1 MSTGTVEAEFPPG
14 PRYAL
19 TDRPCSDVLFVGPDG
34 AITAS
39 MFLSAAC
46 HLADAL
52 PDASHVVNLCQDRYR
67 FAVAFAACVLRKQVC
82 LLTSDRSP
90 VRLRQLDDDFSDVIS
105 VSEDPSVA
113 GLPHHHLMT
122 ACPDQAGASAAVSV
136 IAADQL
142 AAIVFTSG
150 TTGEPMANRKL
161 WGALVERSL
170 AAAVR
175 FELAA
180 EHRNTVVGTV
190 PPQHMYGFET
200 TILLPLHANVASWH
214 GPAFYPHDIGRA
226 LRQADAPRILVTTPL
241 QLRNLLAGGTE
252 LPPSLTIISAT
263 APLPVAV
270 AAAAEARWGAPVMEI
285 FGATEIG
292 SVASRRTVTD
302 VAWTLYPGIGFHP
315 EYQAGVER
323 IMVTA
328 RFAESWPLNDN
339 IEMESDKKFR
349 LLGRTAD
356 MIKLAG
362 KRASLS
368 GLNQILNDIEGVTDG
383 LFVAP
388 DDLDE
393 RSAARLLAYVV
404 APGQTSENILAA
416 LRLRI
421 DPVFL
426 PRRVIRVDD
435 LPRNEVG
442 KLPRAAL
449 GRLQDACSDA

>member
-1 MSTGTVEAEFPPG
+1 MSPGIVEAELLPR

-19 TDRPCSDVLFVGPDG
+19 TDRQSSDVLFVGPDG
-34 AITAS
+34 TTTAS
-39 MFLSAAC
+39 MFLNAAR

-90 VRLRQLDDDFSDVIS
+90 ARLRQLGDDFSNVIS
-105 VSEDPSVA
+105 VSEDPAVA
-113 GLPHHHLMT
+113 GLSRHHRMT
-122 ACPDQAGASAAVSV
+122 ACLGQVGPSEAVPMV
-136 IAADQL
+136 AADQL

-175 FELAA
+175 FELTAR
-180 EHRNTVVGTV
+180 HRNTVVGTV

-214 GPAFYPHDIGRA
+214 GPAFYPHDIRRA
-226 LRQADAPRILVTTPL
+226 LRQVDAPRILVTTPL
-241 QLRNLLAGGTE
+241 HLRNLLAAGTE
-252 LPPSLTIISAT
+252 CPPSLKIISAT

-302 VAWTLYPGIGFHP
+302 VAWTLYPGVGFLP
-315 EYQAGVER
+315 ERQFSMER

-328 RFAESWPLNDN
+328 PFAEPWPLNDN
-339 IEMESDKKFR
+339 IEMVDGGKFR

-362 KRASLS
+362 KRASLA

-416 LRLRI
+416 LRLRM

-449 GRLQDACSDA
+449 DRLQDACSDA